1 MFTENRIAELAESYH
16 HGTLDDAA
24 RADVDAR
31 LAEDP
36 AFAHAFGESLAL
48 VQSLE
53 GAGRASRFRTMLK
66 DIAAANSVKPSIQK
80 KEATKTIS
88 LRTHYWRT
96 AAMAAGIAIFASTLT
111 LWTAERATRERR
123 HAPYATLR
131 REIEAVRRG
140 HNQLV
145 YSHNKVVAN
154 LAERGKRAQP
164 VVPASASGS
173 GFALT
178 ADGYL
183 VTNYHVAQDADSIYI
198 QTRSGEN
205 YKASL
210 VTFNPLADV
219 AVLKVEDESF
229 RFGSGEL
236 PYAFAQRKAGL
247 GARVYTLGFP
257 QDEEVVYNEGYIA
270 AKNGYGGD
278 SMQYRLELPAHP
290 GQSGAPVLDAAGNV
304 VAIVTGRES
313 DMGGPTYAVSTR
325 ALMDLLASLPKG
337 LKLSLPKT
345 PRLGR
350 MSREQQLDKL
360 EDYTCI
366 VRVYKK

>member
-1 MFTENRIAELAESYH
+1 MFTENRIAELAERYH
-16 HGTLDDAA
+16 SGTLDVDT
-24 RADVDAR
+24 RAEVDAR
-31 LAEDP
+31 LADDP
-36 AFAHAFGESLAL
+36 AFAHVFGESLAL
-48 VQSLE
+48 IQSLE
-53 GAGRASRFRTMLK
+53 GAGRTARFRAMLK
-66 DIAAANSVKPSIQK
+66 EVSAANAAKPLVEMS
-80 KEATKTIS
+80 ASPKTIPI
-88 LRTHYWRT
+88 RTHYRRT

-131 REIEAVRRG
+131 REIDAVRRG

-145 YSHNKVVAN
+145 YSHNQVVAN
-154 LAERGKRAQP
+154 LTSSGKRAR
-164 VVPASASGS
+164 PAAPAAASGT

-178 ADGYL
+178 ANGYL
-183 VTNYHVAQDADSIYI
+183 VTNFHVAQDADSIYI
-198 QTRSGEN
+198 QTRTGEN

-210 VTFNPLADV
+210 VSFNPQADV
-219 AVLKVEDESF
+219 AVLKVEDDNF
-229 RFGSGEL
+229 RFGNGDI

-257 QDEEVVYNEGYIA
+257 QDEVVYSEGYIA

-278 SMQYRLELPAHP
+278 SLQYRLELPAHP
-290 GQSGAPVLDAAGNV
+290 GQSGAPVLDASGNV
-304 VAIVTGRES
+304 VAIVTGREGEV
-313 DMGGPTYAVSTR
+313 GGPTYAVSTR
-325 ALMDLLASLPKG
+325 ALMDLLASMPKS
-337 LKLSLPKT
+337 LKLSLPKA

-350 MSREQQLDKL
+350 LSREQQIDKL